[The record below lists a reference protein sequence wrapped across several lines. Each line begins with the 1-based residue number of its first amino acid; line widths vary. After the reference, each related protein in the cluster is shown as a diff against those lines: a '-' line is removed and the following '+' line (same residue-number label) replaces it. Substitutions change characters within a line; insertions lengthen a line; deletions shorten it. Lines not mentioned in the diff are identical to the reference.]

1 MSATLQACG
10 CHVVVPLHALL
21 ALVVDHVAQE
31 VDELGFAR
39 CASQVAQVMVPLDAL
54 HALVVGNVAQD
65 VDELGLALV
74 ASCLSPERPGFD
86 LGLF

>member
-1 MSATLQACG
+1 
-10 CHVVVPLHALL
+10 
-21 ALVVDHVAQE
+21 
-31 VDELGFAR
+31 
-39 CASQVAQVMVPLDAL
+39 MVPLDAL